1 MKNIVF
7 YLVLFSFPFFTLNTV
22 AQSGSQK
29 YQEVKALRMSKGTT
43 AQWTNL
49 RADIFDFSN
58 GILRPAGNYKL
69 LLLAEG
75 KFVLTK
81 GIEKE
86 PLHGKGTVNFPGGAR
101 FSCNGCGSCSIK
113 KVENGGVTHYI
124 CEDNCGGDCAAT
136 LSIPDDSAIQMQTS
150 SGDWR
155 DVPGARR

>member
-1 MKNIVF
+1 MKSIVF
-7 YLVLFSFPFFTLNTV
+7 YLVLLSIPFFTSVAV
-22 AQSGSQK
+22 AQSGSKK
-29 YQEVKALRMSKGTT
+29 YQEVKALRMSKSI
-43 AQWTNL
+43 ASQWTNL
-49 RADIFDFSN
+49 RADIFNFSN
-58 GILRPAGNYKL
+58 GVLRPADDYK

-75 KFVLTK
+75 KFILTK

-86 PLHGKGTVNFPGGAR
+86 PLHGKGTVEFPGGAR

-136 LSIPDDSAIQMQTS
+136 LSIPDESAIQMQTS

-155 DVPGARR
+155 DVPGARQ